1 MPDDK
6 IKREIEDILNKLDD
20 FVPEESATE
29 KLRNRSSGVA
39 ASVLRTILAPF
50 TRISIQQVMLAALV
64 VMVVGF
70 LALRIH
76 PLYGRYVLI
85 AGVIL
90 FLTSF
95 ALSFFSRSSDPPQP
109 PSGEKRWRG
118 EPINLSEPSLPDRI
132 KAWVKSLRRP
142 RY

>member
-6 IKREIEDILNKLDD
+6 IKREIEDILNKLDK
-20 FVPEESATE
+20 FVPDESAAE
-29 KLRNRSSGVA
+29 KVRRRSSGAV

-64 VMVVGF
+64 IMVVGF
-70 LALRIH
+70 LAMRIH

-95 ALSFFSRSSDPPQP
+95 ALSFFSRSSDPPQ
-109 PSGEKRWRG
+109 SSSDKRWRG
-118 EPINLSEPSLPDRI
+118 QPINLDGPSLPNRI
-132 KAWVKSLRRP
+132 KAWLKSLRRP

>member
-6 IKREIEDILNKLDD
+6 SKREIEDILNKLDK
-20 FVPEESATE
+20 FVPDESAAE
-29 KLRNRSSGVA
+29 KVRRRSSGAA
-39 ASVLRTILAPF
+39 ASVVRAILAPF
-50 TRISIQQVMLAALV
+50 ARISIQQVMLTALV
-64 VMVVGF
+64 IMVVGF
-70 LALRIH
+70 LAMRVH

-95 ALSFFSRSSDPPQP
+95 ALSFFSRSSDPPQT
-109 PSGEKRWRG
+109 SSDKRWRG
-118 EPINLSEPSLPDRI
+118 QPIDLDGPSLPNRI
-132 KAWVKSLRRP
+132 KAWLKSLRRP

>member
-6 IKREIEDILNKLDD
+6 IKREIEDILNKLDN

-29 KLRNRSSGVA
+29 IVRRRSSGAA
-39 ASVLRTILAPF
+39 ASIVRAIFAPF
-50 TRISIQQVMLAALV
+50 TRISIQQVMLTALV
-64 VMVVGF
+64 IMVVGF
-70 LALRIH
+70 LAMRVH
-76 PLYGRYVLI
+76 PLYGRYVLV

-95 ALSFFSRSSDPPQP
+95 ALSFFSRSSDAPR
-109 PSGEKRWRG
+109 PSVEKRWRG
-118 EPINLSEPSLPDRI
+118 EPIHLEEPSLPDRI

>member
-6 IKREIEDILNKLDD
+6 IKREIEDILNKLDN

-29 KLRNRSSGVA
+29 KARRRSSGA
-39 ASVLRTILAPF
+39 IASVLRTILAPF
-50 TRISIQQVMLAALV
+50 TRISIQQVMLTALV
-64 VMVVGF
+64 IMVVGF
-70 LALRIH
+70 LAMRVH
-76 PLYGRYVLI
+76 PIYGRYVLI

-95 ALSFFSRSSDPPQP
+95 ALSFFSRSSDPPQ
-109 PSGEKRWRG
+109 SSSEKRWRG
-118 EPINLSEPSLPDRI
+118 QPIDLDEPSLPNRI
-132 KAWVKSLRRP
+132 KAWLKSLRRP